1 MGLSNYELSENALK
15 WDENGIFTLYISK
28 YDILIIVNNRALMCT
43 L

>member
-28 YDILIIVNNRALMCT
+28 YDILITVNNRALMCT